1 MRNSRVADT
10 ALFAI
15 PEAEEHLAQLAVQLF
30 EAPPLLSHCG
40 RSVGFKDSQGASP
53 LRAETHRQ
61 SACATRAI
69 WLSSQYRVPD

>member
-10 ALFAI
+10 ELFAI

-30 EAPPLLSHCG
+30 EALPQLSHRG

-69 WLSSQYRVPD
+69 WLSSQCRVPD